1 MKLFRI
7 FGGKSGTKSTL
18 NAFLNFLEDTAEEV
32 GQIINIFF
40 VDCSVID
47 AKKVVAV
54 GIHSSKLHK
63 GEDWL
68 PVIGQ

>member
-1 MKLFRI
+1 MLSLTFWKILYCFKKKNYH
-7 FGGKSGTKSTL
+7 FDSD
-18 NAFLNFLEDTAEEV
+18 ATAEEV
-32 GQIINIFF
+32 GQIINNFF

-54 GIHSSKLHK
+54 GIHSSNLHK